1 VYALQRNPF
10 FPKYFLSIGDWT
22 ARVWMEDI
30 KTPVMTTKY
39 HDTYLMGG
47 VWSPT
52 RPGVFSTIKVR
63 CRCCPNCSQSPRR
76 LLASSGPQTRV
87 AVCGSNGSILSHA
100 TAQMNHTLA
109 HQAAFHQH
117 SIGAPF
123 SNPLLRGI
131 PEFTRERCEGFK
143 GPLCRR
149 PRRSGG

>member
-52 RPGVFSTIKVR
+52 RPGVFSSIKVR
-63 CRCCPNCSQSPRR
+63 GCPCTRR
-76 LLASSGPQTRV
+76 LPSPPRGRRESTGPHTRV
-87 AVCGSNGSILSHA
+87 VVGGSSDSTMKHA
-100 TAQMNHTLA
+100 TAQMKHKASPLGSFPSVLNKVSPL
-109 HQAAFHQH
+109 
-117 SIGAPF
+117 
-123 SNPLLRGI
+123 SNALLKRD
-131 PEFTRERCEGFK
+131 PPK
-143 GPLCRR
+143 
-149 PRRSGG
+149 